1 MRTLKQ
7 PSSGLLTA
15 HATQEFVMTDPT
27 TSAVTVKL
35 PTFWP
40 AQPTIWFVQAEA
52 QFVLHGI
59 NNDSTKYYHILAT
72 LDQDTA
78 VRISDVILNIPAN
91 DKFDLLKKWLLQT
104 FELQE
109 TDRAE
114 QLLILAS
121 AGLGDRTPS
130 QLMEEILQLLGTKPF
145 CFLCK
150 QIFLRQLP
158 TVVRTQLAEANFS
171 SDPRAV
177 VNQATTLWRTARLN
191 NQLVGKTSG
200 ITPPNNELCTI
211 TKPNTLS
218 ATLTIHKIGANSITG
233 SARLPES
240 AKNHAVFRET
250 PQLATS
256 LIKLSPS
263 SCIRHFVWSSFPH

>member
-1 MRTLKQ
+1 
-7 PSSGLLTA
+7 
-15 HATQEFVMTDPT
+15 MTDPT
-27 TSAVTVKL
+27 ASAVTVKL

-40 AQPTIWFVQAEA
+40 AQPTIWFAQAEA
-52 QFVLHGI
+52 QFALRGI
-59 NNDSTKYYHILAT
+59 SSDSTKYYHVLAA

-78 VRISDVILNIPAN
+78 VRISDVILNVPAN
-91 DKFDLLKKWLLQT
+91 DKFDSLKKRLLQT

-109 TDRAE
+109 TDHAE

-177 VNQATTLWRTARLN
+177 ANQATTLWRTARLD
-191 NQLVGKTSG
+191 NQLMGKTSG
-200 ITPPNNELCTI
+200 ITSPNNELCTI

-218 ATLTIHKIGANSITG
+218 TAPTIHKNWCQFHRRFGKA
-233 SARLPES
+233 ARKCQKP
-240 AKNHAVFRET
+240 
-250 PQLATS
+250 
-256 LIKLSPS
+256 
-263 SCIRHFVWSSFPH
+263 CSFPGNATAGHQSH